1 MDKVLFW
8 LNADLTSFC
17 LAYYL
22 QKKIDA
28 EFYAIIDIT
37 NRPKK
42 FFMNQKLITFKK
54 IWFYHDHVLKNT
66 RDNVTYP
73 ENFGLNANEL
83 VKNDRIFNPKYNEF
97 HIFSNSLHSFSKI
110 LEISCSKNL

>member
-1 MDKVLFW
+1 MMDKVLFW
-8 LNADLTSFC
+8 LDADLTSFC

-42 FFMNQKLITFKK
+42 FFMNQKLIAFKK
-54 IWFYHDHVLKNT
+54 IWFYHDAMNQKIKS
-66 RDNVTYP
+66 D
-73 ENFGLNANEL
+73 
-83 VKNDRIFNPKYNEF
+83 
-97 HIFSNSLHSFSKI
+97 FSCPFQLAAYDLLFQGHA
-110 LEISCSKNL
+110 